1 MVNPG
6 IMKLGNSVNTERKKE
21 EDIFSEFLSK
31 KVCIFLKLTGLFL
44 EFKFSKKI
52 LTLTSSSF

>member
-21 EDIFSEFLSK
+21 ENIFSEFLSN